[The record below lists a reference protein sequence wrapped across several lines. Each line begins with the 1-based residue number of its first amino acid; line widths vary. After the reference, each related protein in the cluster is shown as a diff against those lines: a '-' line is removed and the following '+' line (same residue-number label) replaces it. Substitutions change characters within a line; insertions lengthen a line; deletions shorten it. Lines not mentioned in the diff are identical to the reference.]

1 MVKLEI
7 LGEAIKRELEV
18 PVGETAEIDIKGS
31 KVPATTFINSEL
43 EEDRSLESV
52 TDPDEVL
59 AELEVD
65 IEETTVS
72 ELEAPHKDRLLLL
85 KLDEIV
91 VDVDVDEVE
100 LDRVND
106 GSRTPAGN

>member
-1 MVKLEI
+1 VVELEI
-7 LGEAIKRELEV
+7 LGEVIKREV
-18 PVGETAEIDIKGS
+18 PADEIAEIDIKGS

-65 IEETTVS
+65 IDETTVS
-72 ELEAPHKDRLLLL
+72 ELEAPGKDRLLLL
-85 KLDEIV
+85 ELDEIV
-91 VDVDVDEVE
+91 VDVNVYEVE

-106 GSRTPAGN
+106 GGRTPAGN

>member
-1 MVKLEI
+1 VVELEI
-7 LGEAIKRELEV
+7 LGEVIKRELEV
-18 PVGETAEIDIKGS
+18 PADETAEIDIKGS

-65 IEETTVS
+65 IDETTVS
-72 ELEAPHKDRLLLL
+72 ELEAPGKDRLLLL
-85 KLDEIV
+85 ELDEII
-91 VDVDVDEVE
+91 VDVDEV
-100 LDRVND
+100 
-106 GSRTPAGN
+106 